1 MTETGTTT
9 AWSSKFCDVDTG
21 LVMDGCS
28 YLNVEATSLLF
39 LGTAAHY
46 GQQFLE
52 TVNRSLFGS
61 RWEAENKSVCSNF

>member
-1 MTETGTTT
+1 
-9 AWSSKFCDVDTG
+9 
-21 LVMDGCS
+21 MDGCS